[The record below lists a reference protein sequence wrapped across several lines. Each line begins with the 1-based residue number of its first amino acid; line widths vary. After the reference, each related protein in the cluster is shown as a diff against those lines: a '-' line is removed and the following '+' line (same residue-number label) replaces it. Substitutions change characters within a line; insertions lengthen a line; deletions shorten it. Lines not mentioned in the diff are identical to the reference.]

1 MKLMTREQLESR
13 LSALQRPS
21 PTTIA
26 VIVGVV
32 LAVLLAYRDVWPWLI
47 HEWQN
52 NPYYSHGA
60 LVPLL
65 SLFLFW
71 RARNALEQRGASNW
85 GYLLVAVGVAVLVAG
100 LWLSA
105 YWLAVASLPIVWGG
119 VVLALLGPH
128 VLRRWAFP
136 LIFLFL
142 AVPLPFDVWV
152 AQWLET
158 PTATMSTSLVQW
170 VGVPADNK
178 GSLIQLPNSLFQVG
192 GECAGL
198 RTSISLFT
206 LALFIVMVGTP
217 GAGRNKAALLTLIIP
232 LALVANTVRV
242 SVLILIAH
250 AWGTEAAMNYY
261 HDYASYVFFGLA
273 LALLIGISGVLRCPL
288 WRVEFD
294 LRPS

>member
-1 MKLMTREQLESR
+1 MKQTTGDQLR
-13 LSALQRPS
+13 TLRGALPRPS
-21 PTTIA
+21 RNTLLVLA
-26 VIVGVV
+26 GVV
-32 LAVLLAYRDVWPWLI
+32 VALLVTYRDIWPWLI
-47 HEWQN
+47 NEWHY

-65 SLFLFW
+65 SLFLVW
-71 RARNALEQRGASNW
+71 RSRDALARRSASNW
-85 GYLLVAVGVAVLVAG
+85 GYGLIAAGLAVLVAG

-105 YWLAVASLPIVWGG
+105 YWIAVFSLPIVLGG
-119 VVLALLGPH
+119 VVLALLGPE

-158 PTATMSTSLVQW
+158 PTATMSTSLVQM
-170 VGVPADNK
+170 VGVPAENK

-217 GAGRNKAALLTLIIP
+217 GGGRNKAALLSLIIP

-242 SVLILIAH
+242 AVLILIAH
-250 AWGTEAAMNYY
+250 AWGTDAAMNYY